1 MRRKSL
7 LTIVLVAG
15 WPLVAQSAGQESS
28 PKNLAEMD
36 IEDLMNI
43 QITSVSKKA
52 QRLSAVAAA
61 VFVITQ
67 EDIRRSGL
75 HSLPEIL
82 RLAPGV
88 QVAQIDSG
96 SWAISI
102 RGFNDEFS
110 NKLLVL
116 VDGRSIYDE
125 LFGGIFWDLQ
135 ETLIDTIERIEVIRG
150 PGAAMWGTNAV
161 NGVVNIIT
169 KSSEATQ

>member
-1 MRRKSL
+1 MSRTSL
-7 LTIVLVAG
+7 LTKMLVAA

-28 PKNLAEMD
+28 PKKLAEMD

-52 QRLSAVAAA
+52 QRVKAVAAA
-61 VFVITQ
+61 VFVITS

-125 LFGGIFWDLQ
+125 LFGGIFWDL
-135 ETLIDTIERIEVIRG
+135 
-150 PGAAMWGTNAV
+150 
-161 NGVVNIIT
+161 
-169 KSSEATQ
+169 

>member
-1 MRRKSL
+1 MRRSSL
-7 LTIVLVAG
+7 LTVMLAAA
-15 WPLVAQSAGQESS
+15 WPLVAQSGGQESRL
-28 PKNLAEMD
+28 KNLADLD
-36 IEDLMNI
+36 IEDLMNVK
-43 QITSVSKKA
+43 ITSVSKKA

-125 LFGGIFWDLQ
+125 LYGGIVW
-135 ETLIDTIERIEVIRG
+135 
-150 PGAAMWGTNAV
+150 
-161 NGVVNIIT
+161 
-169 KSSEATQ
+169 